1 MQNGNTTFR
10 RQPSPPAKHPK
21 HWNASTATQPEHRP
35 HPILDLMTIVC
46 KVVDVDTRQ
55 PVPASDLFRARFKTL
70 NIEVDDRTG
79 RVISERGQKRIEH
92 PRNGASFKVWANED
106 RLMMTGNPTR
116 WLQGHAAFCSLN
128 PVQVASSIFATWR
141 KILSVPEFI
150 ITPDHLSTMHLAHMF
165 RFSTPA
171 AARDFLESCKYAMI
185 FGCTE
190 RTVEEDGVYFSKA
203 SKRRAR
209 KLYIDSN
216 KHVNGQRRPDI
227 MGRYIRFEQVL
238 HSEALH
244 ELFGSLDPKQLK
256 AFMQTDLRNVIDA
269 ELDKLKFLANQDRRV
284 DDFPGTLTYS
294 EEAVLRRWAENTLG
308 RSHSELRY
316 YRKRIHAKTGI
327 DITEPPSPIVLTQL
341 FERRS
346 LRDFFRHAC
355 ATDLVPEELR
365 LGLA

>member
-10 RQPSPPAKHPK
+10 KPPPPKPAKHRTPP
-21 HWNASTATQPEHRP
+21 AAVPPEHHP
-35 HPILDLMTIVC
+35 YPILDLMTIVC
-46 KVVDVDTRQ
+46 KAADARTRL
-55 PVPASDLFRARFKTL
+55 PVPASELFRARFHTVSVDL
-70 NIEVDDRTG
+70 DDRTG
-79 RVISERGQKRIEH
+79 TIKAERGQKRIEH

-128 PVQVASSIFATWR
+128 PVQVASGIFASWR

-165 RFSTPA
+165 RFDTPA
-171 AARDFLESCKYAMI
+171 AARDFLESCKYAMV
-185 FGCTE
+185 FGSTE

-203 SKRRAR
+203 SKRRSR

-216 KHVNGQRRPDI
+216 KRVNGQRRPDI
-227 MGRYIRFEQVL
+227 MGRYLRFEQVL

-269 ELDKLKFLANQDRRV
+269 EFDKLKFLAKQDRRV

-308 RSHSELRY
+308 RSPSELRY
-316 YRKRIHAKTGI
+316 YRKRIHTKTGI
-327 DITEPPSPIVLTQL
+327 DIAEPPSPIILTQL
-341 FERRS
+341 FRRQS

-355 ATDLVPEELR
+355 ATDQVPEELR
-365 LGLA
+365 LGPA